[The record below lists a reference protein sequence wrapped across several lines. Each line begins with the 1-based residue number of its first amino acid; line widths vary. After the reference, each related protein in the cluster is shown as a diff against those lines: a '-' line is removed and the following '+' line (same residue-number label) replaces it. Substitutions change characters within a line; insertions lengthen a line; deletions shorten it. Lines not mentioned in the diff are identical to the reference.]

1 MIRSTTE
8 KFGKVK
14 LVLDQT
20 RYLVQT
26 TDASLLQTLLQNP
39 VVIEGR
45 ELGVVEEKR
54 VTQEKET
61 YAVDKVMQEIKG
73 IVNAD
78 PFLYDDAWMSDG
90 EDEALV
96 DMMVDF
102 EGTGNP
108 GKDDAIPVELD
119 DDTDVMLSF
128 EIRKE
133 AVEGVKKECSR
144 LGFPMQS
151 EYEYSMDKVNP
162 DILIDLKATTVCLL
176 MILMRLE
183 TETVSRS

>member
-1 MIRSTTE
+1 MILATTA

-26 TDASLLQTLLQNP
+26 TDANLLQTLLQNQ

-54 VTQEKET
+54 VVLEKET
-61 YAVDKVMQEIKG
+61 YAVGKVMQEIQG
-73 IVNAD
+73 IVNND
-78 PFLYDDAWMSDG
+78 PFLYDDDWMSDG
-90 EDEALV
+90 DDEALV

-102 EGTGNP
+102 ET
-108 GKDDAIPVELD
+108 KEDTDKIPVELD
-119 DDTDVMLSF
+119 DDGKDVMLSF

-151 EYEYSMDKVNP
+151 EYEYSLDTMNP
-162 DILIDLKATTVCLL
+162 DILIDLKATSVC
-176 MILMRLE
+176 I
-183 TETVSRS
+183 SRV